1 VVRALTAYH
10 RPMRSGARAGAAA
23 AAVSAVLTLGACGS
37 DSSTTATDTAVAPS
51 TPTQSPA
58 TQPSTPTSPTCDAVW
73 RDGRQLDTAYA
84 GCATEKGW
92 VKAQVYECSDG
103 HRVVT
108 FAHAFYAQPGRKITR
123 SDTILAKDPAFRHL
137 MAACGA

>member
-1 VVRALTAYH
+1 MTAYDQ
-10 RPMRSGARAGAAA
+10 RMGTGARAGAALTA
-23 AAVSAVLTLGACGS
+23 LAAVLTLGACGS
-37 DSSTTATDTAVAPS
+37 DSSTTATDPAAGAS
-51 TPTQSPA
+51 SPTSESSSSEPG
-58 TQPSTPTSPTCDAVW
+58 TPTSPTCATVW
-73 RDGRQLDTAYA
+73 KGGQMLDTAYA

-92 VKAQVYECSDG
+92 VKAQVYQCSDG

-123 SDTILAKDPAFRHL
+123 SDTALAKDPAFRHL

>member
-1 VVRALTAYH
+1 
-10 RPMRSGARAGAAA
+10 MRTGARVGAAV

-37 DSSTTATDTAVAPS
+37 DTSTTATDAGAPAAS
-51 TPTQSPA
+51 TSQTPDA
-58 TQPSTPTSPTCDAVW
+58 KPSTPTSPTCDAVW

-84 GCATEKGW
+84 GCATDKGW

-108 FAHAFYAQPGRKITR
+108 FAHVFYAQPGRKITR
-123 SDTILAKDPAFRHL
+123 SDSLLAKDPAFRQM